1 LRELAALFLD
11 NLLPIFLASG
21 TGYLLGKWFQINPR
35 TLSQVALYIFSPC
48 LVFNLLTKT
57 QLSHTEILRTM
68 GFAALLML
76 ILGLLT
82 WGAGRLLNF
91 ERKTLSAVLIT
102 TIFMNAG
109 NYGLPVTFYAFGDS
123 ALAYATLF
131 FVFNSIAIHSI
142 GILIASSGSAGLLQ
156 ALKGLTKFP
165 AIYAIL
171 LAFIFVNQGWQVPP
185 AVDRTVELLGNGA
198 IPTLMIVLGLQFHNF
213 RLSSNIRG
221 LALAGAMRM
230 LVSPLLAFALVG
242 YFHFQQS
249 AFQATVLQ
257 SAMPAAVL
265 STVLAT
271 EFDVD
276 PSFVTGVVY
285 ATTLISPFTITPL
298 LALLGA

>member
-35 TLSQVALYIFSPC
+35 NLSQVALYIFSPC

-57 QLSHTEILRTM
+57 QLGHSEILRIM

-82 WGAGRLLNF
+82 WGAGRALKL

-109 NYGLPVTFYAFGDS
+109 NYGLPVNLYAFGES

-142 GILIASSGSAGLLQ
+142 GILIASSGSAGFVQ
-156 ALKGLTKFP
+156 ALKGLARFP
-165 AIYAIL
+165 AIYAIM
-171 LAFIFVNQGWQVPP
+171 LAFLFVNQGWQLPT
-185 AVDRTVELLGNGA
+185 ALDRTVTILGNGA
-198 IPTLMIVLGLQFHNF
+198 IPTLMIVLGLQFHNLRF
-213 RLSSNIRG
+213 SDNYRG
-221 LALAGAMRM
+221 LALAGTMRM
-230 LVSPLLAFALVG
+230 LISPLLAFALAT
-242 YFHFQQS
+242 YFHLQQS

-285 ATTLISPFTITPL
+285 ATTLISPFTLTPL

>member
-1 LRELAALFLD
+1 MSELVALFLN

-21 TGYLLGKWFQINPR
+21 TGYLLGKWFPINPR

-57 QLSHTEILRTM
+57 QLGHAEILRIM

-82 WGAGRLLNF
+82 WVAGKILNF
-91 ERKTLSAVLIT
+91 ERKTLAAVLIT

-109 NYGLPVTFYAFGDS
+109 NYGLPVNLYAFGET

-131 FVFNSIAIHSI
+131 FVFNAIAINSI
-142 GILIASSGSAGLLQ
+142 GILIASSGSSGLIQ
-156 ALKGLTKFP
+156 AFKGLAKIP
-165 AIYAIL
+165 AIYAIV
-171 LAFIFVNQGWQVPP
+171 LAFLFVNQGWQLPT
-185 AVDRTVELLGNGA
+185 ALDRTVTILGDGA
-198 IPTLMIVLGLQFHNF
+198 IPTLMIVLGLQFHNM
-213 RLSSNIRG
+213 RINDNLPA
-221 LALAGAMRM
+221 LALASGMRM
-230 LVSPLLAFALVG
+230 LVSPLLAFVLAA
-242 YFHFQQS
+242 YFQLQQS
-249 AFQATVLQ
+249 AYQATVLQ

-271 EFDVD
+271 EFDTD

-285 ATTLISPFTITPL
+285 ATTIISPFTITPL
-298 LALLGA
+298 LAFLGA